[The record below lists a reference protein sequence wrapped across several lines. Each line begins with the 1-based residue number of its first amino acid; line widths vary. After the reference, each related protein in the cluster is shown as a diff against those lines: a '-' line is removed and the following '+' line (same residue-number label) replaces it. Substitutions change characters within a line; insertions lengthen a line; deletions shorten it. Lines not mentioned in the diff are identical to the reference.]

1 MPQPG
6 WVNLRTPQGGTM
18 ASQGEWTCFPFQVV
32 TPQGIVWLTQVP
44 IQWLPNLTRGALYE
58 VAPDEEQGY
67 DPPRPPTRSLTNLM
81 V

>member
-1 MPQPG
+1 MAPPG
-6 WVNLRTPQGGTM
+6 WINLRTPQGGTM

-44 IQWLPNLTRGALYE
+44 IAWVPHLTKALYE
-58 VAPDEEQGY
+58 VAPDDEQGY
-67 DPPRPPTRSLTNLM
+67 NPPRPPTRSLTNIM